1 MTAATFGGEE
11 TVLDDKGKTS
21 TYEAITSGF
30 RFSSDITRDL
40 WCVCVCVL
48 VVFVVWGACWFVYLH
63 LDEALG
69 RPWFC

>member
-40 WCVCVCVL
+40 WCVCVCVCVSCVCSVGCVL
-48 VVFVVWGACWFVYLH
+48 VRVLT
-63 LDEALG
+63 
-69 RPWFC
+69 P